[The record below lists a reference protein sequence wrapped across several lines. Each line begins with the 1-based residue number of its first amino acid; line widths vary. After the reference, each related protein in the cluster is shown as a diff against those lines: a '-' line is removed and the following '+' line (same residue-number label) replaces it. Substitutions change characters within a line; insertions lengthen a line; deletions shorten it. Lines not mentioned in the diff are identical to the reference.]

1 MKASHSQKKFNNSKN
16 IQRFNPFLLNLA
28 KYKLYPAPDSSFSEI
43 PKLNPYLNLSTLQP
57 IRFND
62 KKAII
67 GDGSFS
73 KVFLYNHKKTRT
85 KYAIKKMNISLV
97 LKKSG
102 NKNIILNEINI
113 QSKITHPNIIRL
125 YNYFKDKENLNYYLI
140 LEFASKG
147 TLFDYIHLKKGF
159 NESNAFYY
167 FIQAVNA
174 IYFLHNNQIIHRDL
188 KPENLLIN
196 HENILKLCDFGWSVY
211 LHNNKR
217 ETFCGTVE
225 YMAPEIVKNQ
235 GYDFSIDV
243 WSLGVL
249 LYELIHSHSPFVV
262 KDLDIN
268 KIENNIVSKGLKFKK
283 GVTSECKDL
292 IRLLLAKN
300 VENRIKVQDIYQHPF
315 VLRYVNMINNY
326 FKINNINYKITN
338 KNNINNEKSKNN
350 QKLNDNFNILKKEN
364 INNNDNKESI
374 LNDSQQTFKDFE
386 SIPDEPEP
394 KKINGNF
401 DKIVRK
407 FNKIE
412 NNTFQDD
419 EKNIFQSI
427 KTLIDKNII
436 EKTSHKKSLSLN
448 NIFADNI
455 NINNNKNTL
464 NKNEKEFKDNNNKEI
479 IQIEKNSENYTIKE
493 DNTKSNV
500 KNQDS
505 IPYFQNTLIKT
516 YNNNLIKT
524 NYKNKNKNNK
534 ILRILNSE
542 TKTTNISQCKK
553 PQTLNNNESSNIKSD
568 KIIIPY
574 KVKKKNKNK
583 DSDSVNKKILINHTT
598 TNIHNLSKLNK
609 TGNKIKIPN
618 CKKIASIKFN
628 KTKSF
633 HNFSLYSN
641 TNTNFN
647 NNQNNNKNK
656 LIKKRNVFIKNVGN
670 LNKDSNFSFNCI
682 NKINSDNNQ
691 KKLTLNLSNIN
702 VINVYNNA
710 NSNEIN
716 SNYFNVPKIIQKIN
730 TFFIREKPKNNFV
743 IDKRKNVIN
752 SNNSSNN
759 QSKKEI
765 KKNPSYIKIKKSRE
779 NLYNSEKK
787 RKNSKDYN
795 TKRDLSGFKSCSN
808 IKKSK
813 NKSKIKS
820 NINIKIK
827 TNSIPVLNLGFKKK

>member
-1 MKASHSQKKFNNSKN
+1 MKSSYSQNRINTGINLPKFNS
-16 IQRFNPFLLNLA
+16 FLLNLT
-28 KYKLYPAPDSSFSEI
+28 KYKLYPMPDSSFSEK
-43 PKLNPYLNLSTLQP
+43 PNLTPNLNFSTLEP
-57 IRFND
+57 IMSNG

-73 KVFLYNHKKTRT
+73 KVFLYNNKKTKA

-113 QSKITHPNIIRL
+113 QSKISHPNIIRL

-140 LEFASKG
+140 LEYASKG
-147 TLFDYIHLKKGF
+147 TLFDYIHLKKGL
-159 NESNAFYY
+159 NESNAFYF

-249 LYELIHSHSPFVV
+249 LYELIHYHSPFVV

-283 GVTSECKDL
+283 GVTNECKDL
-292 IRLLLAKN
+292 IKLLLAKN
-300 VENRIKVQDIYQHPF
+300 VENRIKVKDIYQHPF
-315 VLRYVNMINNY
+315 VLRYINMINNY
-326 FKINNINYKITN
+326 FKINKINYKII
-338 KNNINNEKSKNN
+338 KNNKINEEKMKNKH
-350 QKLNDNFNILKKEN
+350 KLNNNFNSFKKEN
-364 INNNDNKESI
+364 INNNNEKSD
-374 LNDSQQTFKDFE
+374 LNESQQTFNDFE

-394 KKINGNF
+394 KRINGNF

-407 FNKIE
+407 FTKIE
-412 NNTFQDD
+412 NTFQD
-419 EKNIFQSI
+419 EKNINDNMFQSI
-427 KTLIDKNII
+427 KTHIDKNII
-436 EKTSHKKSLSLN
+436 EKIGHKKSLSVN
-448 NIFADNI
+448 NIFVDDI
-455 NINNNKNTL
+455 NFNKNKNSL
-464 NKNEKEFKDNNNKEI
+464 SKSLKGFKGNKNKENKELI
-479 IQIEKNSENYTIKE
+479 LKGQNSNNFRIKE
-493 DNTKSNV
+493 DKTKSSI
-500 KNQDS
+500 KNQES
-505 IPYFQNTLIKT
+505 IRNFQNTLINT

-524 NYKNKNKNNK
+524 NNFKNKNKSNR
-534 ILRILNSE
+534 ILRILNSD
-542 TKTTNISQCKK
+542 TKKANISQSKK
-553 PQTLNNNESSNIKSD
+553 PLTLNNNDSSNMKSE
-568 KIIIPY
+568 KMIIPY
-574 KVKKKNKNK
+574 KIKNKNK
-583 DSDSVNKKILINHTT
+583 NKIKDCDLVNKKILINHTT
-598 TNIHNLSKLNK
+598 ANIHNMSKLNK
-609 TGNKIKIPN
+609 TGKKIHN
-618 CKKIASIKFN
+618 CKKIVSIKFN

-633 HNFSLYSN
+633 YNYSICSN
-641 TNTNFN
+641 VNSNYNKKEKNIGTL
-647 NNQNNNKNK
+647 NKNPN
-656 LIKKRNVFIKNVGN
+656 I
-670 LNKDSNFSFNCI
+670 SFNCI

-730 TFFIREKPKNNFV
+730 TFFIREKPKNFL
-743 IDKRKNVIN
+743 IDKRKNIIN
-752 SNNSSNN
+752 NNVSQNKKKINKKPSCIKIYKSKENILYNSDRKRKISKEYKKDYSKRDLSSFKSYSNFKNLIT
-759 QSKKEI
+759 KK
-765 KKNPSYIKIKKSRE
+765 KIKKSKQIQFR
-779 NLYNSEKK
+779 
-787 RKNSKDYN
+787 
-795 TKRDLSGFKSCSN
+795 F
-808 IKKSK
+808 
-813 NKSKIKS
+813 
-820 NINIKIK
+820 
-827 TNSIPVLNLGFKKK
+827 

>member
-1 MKASHSQKKFNNSKN
+1 MKSSYSQNRINTESNCPKFNS
-16 IQRFNPFLLNLA
+16 FLLNLI
-28 KYKLYPAPDSSFSEI
+28 KYKLYPLPDSSFSEK
-43 PKLNPYLNLSTLQP
+43 PNLTPNLNLSTLEP
-57 IRFND
+57 IMSNG

-73 KVFLYNHKKTRT
+73 KVFLYNNKKTKA

-113 QSKITHPNIIRL
+113 QSKISHPNIIRL

-140 LEFASKG
+140 LEYASKG
-147 TLFDYIHLKKGF
+147 TLFDYIHLKKGL
-159 NESNAFYY
+159 NESNAFYF

-283 GVTSECKDL
+283 GVTNECKDL
-292 IRLLLAKN
+292 IKLLLAKN
-300 VENRIKVQDIYQHPF
+300 VENRIKVKDIYQHPF
-315 VLRYVNMINNY
+315 VLRYINMINNY
-326 FKINNINYKITN
+326 FKINKINYKII
-338 KNNINNEKSKNN
+338 KNNKINEEKMKNKY
-350 QKLNDNFNILKKEN
+350 KLNNNSNSFKKEN
-364 INNNDNKESI
+364 INNNNEEYD
-374 LNDSQQTFKDFE
+374 LNESQQTFSDFE

-394 KKINGNF
+394 KRINGNF

-407 FNKIE
+407 FTKIE
-412 NNTFQDD
+412 NTLQD
-419 EKNIFQSI
+419 EKNINDNMFQSI
-427 KTLIDKNII
+427 KTLIDKNIM
-436 EKTSHKKSLSLN
+436 EKIGHKKSLSVN
-448 NIFADNI
+448 NIFVDDI
-455 NINNNKNTL
+455 NFNKNKNTL
-464 NKNEKEFKDNNNKEI
+464 SKSLKGFKGNKNKENKELI
-479 IQIEKNSENYTIKE
+479 LKGHNSHNFTIKE
-493 DNTKSNV
+493 DNTKSSI
-500 KNQDS
+500 KNQES
-505 IPYFQNTLIKT
+505 IRNFQNTLINT

-524 NYKNKNKNNK
+524 NNFKNKSNR
-534 ILRILNSE
+534 ILRILNSD
-542 TKTTNISQCKK
+542 TKKTNISQSKK
-553 PQTLNNNESSNIKSD
+553 PLTLNNNDSSNMKSE
-568 KIIIPY
+568 KMIIPY
-574 KVKKKNKNK
+574 KIKNKNK
-583 DSDSVNKKILINHTT
+583 IKDCDLVNKKILINHTT
-598 TNIHNLSKLNK
+598 ANIHNMSKLNK
-609 TGNKIKIPN
+609 TGKKIHN
-618 CKKIASIKFN
+618 CKKIVSNKFN

-633 HNFSLYSN
+633 YNYSIYSN
-641 TNTNFN
+641 ANSNY
-647 NNQNNNKNK
+647 NKKEKNIGT
-656 LIKKRNVFIKNVGN
+656 LIKNPNI
-670 LNKDSNFSFNCI
+670 SFNCI

-730 TFFIREKPKNNFV
+730 TFFIREKPKNFL
-743 IDKRKNVIN
+743 IDKRKNIIN
-752 SNNSSNN
+752 NNVSQN
-759 QSKKEI
+759 KKKI
-765 KKNPSYIKIKKSRE
+765 NRKPSCIKIYKSKE
-779 NLYNSEKK
+779 NILYNSDRK
-787 RKNSKDYN
+787 RKISKEYKKDYS
-795 TKRDLSGFKSCSN
+795 KRDLSSFKSYSN
-808 IKKSK
+808 IKKSNNKKK
-813 NKSKIKS
+813 NK
-820 NINIKIK
+820 KIK
-827 TNSIPVLNLGFKKK
+827 TNSIPILNLGLNKK